1 MPMKYTGLEPSNK
14 KYPKSV
20 YLTLDS
26 KGFIFKLLLQ
36 PVNSP
41 GPNTVFNVTKYWAF
55 STIVRSYQ

>member
-36 PVNSP
+36 PVKQP
-41 GPNTVFNVTKYWAF
+41 WAKYGVTKHWAF
-55 STIVRSYQ
+55 STIIRSYQ